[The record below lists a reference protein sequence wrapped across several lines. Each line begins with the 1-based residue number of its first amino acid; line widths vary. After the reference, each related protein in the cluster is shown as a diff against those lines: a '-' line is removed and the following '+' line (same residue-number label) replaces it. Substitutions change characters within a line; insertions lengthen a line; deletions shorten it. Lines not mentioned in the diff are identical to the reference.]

1 MNKTYFETISAYGDQ
16 KLTSV
21 TWLDGA
27 YAGEKAL
34 FCGGRQIYPE
44 TAGEDLGFADDPPG
58 IVDSP
63 EGRRFV
69 EQIGRPPVCVICGA
83 GHVGIPVI
91 KLAGLAGFEVT
102 VVEDRPQFADQARS
116 AGADRVL
123 CDGFAKALAQ
133 IPGGRQVYFVVMTR
147 GHRYD
152 ETCLTE
158 ILQKESAYVG
168 MMASKGRV
176 ARMKKLLLE
185 AGCEKEKI
193 ERIHMP
199 IGLSIH
205 ARTPQEIGISVL
217 AEMIEVKN
225 GIDTTGAV
233 YEPELVEQ
241 VLQKET
247 KEPWMLA
254 TIIRRRGSTP
264 REVGAKMLLTDAGR
278 TVGSI
283 GGGCM
288 EAEVIR
294 KGLRFLRS
302 CQETG
307 QQTVEIV
314 TADLSNAEA
323 EEEGMVCGGQVE
335 VLLEVVN

>member
-1 MNKTYFETISAYGDQ
+1 MNKTYFEMLSAYGEQ
-16 KLTSV
+16 RLTSV
-21 TWLDGA
+21 TCLDGSH
-27 YAGEKAL
+27 AGEKAL

-44 TAGEDLGFADDPPG
+44 AAGEELGFAEELSG

-63 EGRRFV
+63 KGRLFV

-116 AGADRVL
+116 AGADHVL
-123 CDGFAKALAQ
+123 CDAFANALAQ
-133 IPGGRQVYFVVMTR
+133 ILGGQQVYFVVMTR

-152 ETCLTE
+152 EECLGE
-158 ILQKESAYVG
+158 ILNKSYAYVG
-168 MMASKGRV
+168 MMSSRGRA
-176 ARMKKLLLE
+176 ARMRQRLLE
-185 AGCEKEKI
+185 RGFAPEVIDGV
-193 ERIHMP
+193 HMP

-205 ARTPQEIGISVL
+205 ARTPQEIGISIL

-225 GIDTTGAV
+225 GMDTGAV
-233 YEPELVEQ
+233 YEQELVESI
-241 VLQKET
+241 LQKET
-247 KEPWMLA
+247 EEAWMLA
-254 TIIRRRGSTP
+254 TIIRRRGSAP
-264 REVGAKMLLTDAGR
+264 REVGAKMLLTDTGR

-288 EAEVIR
+288 EAEVIQ
-294 KGLRFLRS
+294 KGLRFLRA

-307 QQTVEIV
+307 RKTVEIV
-314 TADLSNAEA
+314 TVDLSNAEA
-323 EEEGMVCGGQVE
+323 EEEGMVCGGQIE